1 MRRGY
6 GRLTSH
12 APPSPPTPGP
22 ALPGPRPSGTLALIT
37 VLGLGLRLGYIALY
51 RRHATP
57 AGDAYYYHYQANL
70 LVGGHGFIN
79 PLTYAVAHRA
89 VPAADHPPLWTLV
102 LAVAALVGLKS
113 FWSQIVWS
121 CLVGAAAI
129 VVVALAT
136 HEIAGRR
143 AGIAAAFLAACYPVF
158 WINDGALMSETLVL
172 LTSALVVWQSYRL
185 RRRPSLGA
193 AFWLGTCCGLGALTR
208 SELFLVVPILAAG
221 VALTRVLPTRR
232 RAGAAGLLI
241 VVGAM
246 VPLTPWWIYNSSR
259 FADPVLLSSQLGVT
273 LAGANCPATYSGPLL
288 GYWSFGCDL
297 DVHPAAHT
305 DASQQD
311 GEYRHAAL
319 QFAQAHVD
327 RLPLVALARVGREL
341 GLYRPFEQ
349 VDLEWNVLGRPRAP
363 AVVGLLVWYVSAA
376 LGVVGAVLLHRRRVP
391 LLPFAALALDVVV
404 VAAVT
409 FGQTRY
415 RVALDATVVMLA
427 GVAIGWLSEPPAR
440 LRLRLRLRLRG
451 MPAVSAAEGSTGP
464 GPPEPSGPP
473 GGQSAERRDGSR
485 GLAAGR

>member
-185 RRRPSLGA
+185 RRR
-193 AFWLGTCCGLGALTR
+193 T
-208 SELFLVVPILAAG
+208 
-221 VALTRVLPTRR
+221 
-232 RAGAAGLLI
+232 
-241 VVGAM
+241 
-246 VPLTPWWIYNSSR
+246 
-259 FADPVLLSSQLGVT
+259 
-273 LAGANCPATYSGPLL
+273 
-288 GYWSFGCDL
+288 
-297 DVHPAAHT
+297 
-305 DASQQD
+305 
-311 GEYRHAAL
+311 
-319 QFAQAHVD
+319 
-327 RLPLVALARVGREL
+327 
-341 GLYRPFEQ
+341 
-349 VDLEWNVLGRPRAP
+349 
-363 AVVGLLVWYVSAA
+363 
-376 LGVVGAVLLHRRRVP
+376 
-391 LLPFAALALDVVV
+391 
-404 VAAVT
+404 
-409 FGQTRY
+409 
-415 RVALDATVVMLA
+415 
-427 GVAIGWLSEPPAR
+427 
-440 LRLRLRLRLRG
+440 
-451 MPAVSAAEGSTGP
+451 
-464 GPPEPSGPP
+464 
-473 GGQSAERRDGSR
+473 
-485 GLAAGR
+485 